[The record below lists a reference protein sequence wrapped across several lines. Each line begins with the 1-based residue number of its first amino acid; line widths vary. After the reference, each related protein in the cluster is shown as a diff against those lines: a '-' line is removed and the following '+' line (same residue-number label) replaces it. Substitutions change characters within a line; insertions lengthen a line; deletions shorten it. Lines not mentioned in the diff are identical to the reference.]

1 MSKAE
6 ELAAALKKKLE
17 SEAEGKALLDK
28 AIAQWPAEV
37 YRVYD
42 QIETWLAPLTAA
54 GLTIERKS
62 ISIHESPSSEN
73 RYTYSIDKLSIT
85 ANLQTLTIKP
95 VARFIMGGTGRI
107 DIKCKKIDCYLIKTR
122 STPDTEDYE
131 WLIEKIPPNGRP
143 RENTSAFNEDNF
155 LSIVE
160 QELGL

>member
-17 SEAEGKALLDK
+17 SEAEGKDLLDK

-42 QIETWLAPLTAA
+42 QIEMWLAPLVSA
-54 GLTIERKS
+54 GLKTERKS

-85 ANLQTLTIKP
+85 ANRQTLTIEP
-95 VARFIMGGTGRI
+95 VARIIMGGTGRI
-107 DIKCKKIDCYLIKTR
+107 DIKCKKIDCYLIKT
-122 STPDTEDYE
+122 SSKSNSDDYE

-143 RENTSAFNEDNF
+143 RQNTSEFNEENF

-160 QELGL
+160 QELDL